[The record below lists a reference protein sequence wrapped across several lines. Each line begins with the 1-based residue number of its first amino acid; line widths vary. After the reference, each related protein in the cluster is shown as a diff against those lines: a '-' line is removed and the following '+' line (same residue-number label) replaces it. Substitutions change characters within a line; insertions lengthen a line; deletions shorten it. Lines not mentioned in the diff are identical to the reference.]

1 MRQLFK
7 RAFTL
12 CMAVALCLAV
22 LSSCKK
28 EEQSLSSSLVSS
40 QSQVESSSVSSSS
53 FASSSFPESSSPQS
67 SGAPSRMES
76 SKAQNSSAQTAQSS
90 SKPSSPSSN
99 SKPSSP
105 SQSQPSEEQPST
117 STQGTE
123 IPYDYQLL
131 RDFSGFINLTTQA
144 LSGESFEY
152 GSVNDQQLAAAG
164 VVLCKDMGDVQESQK
179 IEKSRFEKEIQQ
191 YFGRTI
197 QSPQSLS
204 GNAFQYKDG
213 YYYWSG
219 LGLDNYQFEAQK
231 AYDLGDDYIRVE
243 GQTTL
248 YDMEQN
254 PISTQNAVYVLHRV
268 PSSYY
273 GYYLIAQS
281 YSR

>member
-7 RAFTL
+7 QTLIL
-12 CMAVALCLAV
+12 CMAAALCLVV
-22 LSSCKK
+22 LSGCKK
-28 EEQSLSSSLVSS
+28 EETSASSSPVSS
-40 QSQVESSSVSSSS
+40 QSQAESSSAGSSAFSSLPGSSSS
-53 FASSSFPESSSPQS
+53 ASSQAPMSSQAESS
-67 SGAPSRMES
+67 M
-76 SKAQNSSAQTAQSS
+76 AQSS
-90 SKPSSPSSN
+90 SNQAASSSSSN
-99 SKPSSP
+99 PSSP

-144 LSGESFEY
+144 ISGESFEY
-152 GSVNDQQLAAAG
+152 ESVSDQQLAAAG
-164 VVLCKDMGDVQESQK
+164 VMLCKDMGDVQESQK

-197 QSPQSLS
+197 QNPQSLS
-204 GNAFQYKDG
+204 GNGFQYKDG

-219 LGLDNYQFEAQK
+219 LGLDDYEFEAQK
-231 AYDLGDDYIRVE
+231 AYDLGDNYIRVE

-248 YDMEQN
+248 YDMDEN
-254 PISTQNAVYVLHRV
+254 PVRTQNAVYVLHRV

-281 YSR
+281 YK